1 MKNTPDKLGRR
12 QAAHAHRRSLPD
24 HSAHARD
31 RCAER
36 EISNPVCE
44 LISTHGAYEP
54 AECGRWRR
62 QLNWHQLNQLARQG
76 VDRTLLAAAVGASV
90 IVPDDETLLITVMY
104 DTRPRMAERY
114 KSWRTSILGTPS
126 KIRKAS

>member
-1 MKNTPDKLGRR
+1 MKNAPNRPGRR
-12 QAAHAHRRSLPD
+12 PAACAHRRRLPHHTF
-24 HSAHARD
+24 HSWE

-36 EISNPVCE
+36 DISDPVCE
-44 LISTHGAYEP
+44 LIWTHGAYAH

-76 VDRTLLAAAVGASV
+76 VDRTLLAAAVGASL

-104 DTRPRMAERY
+104 DTRPRMAALY
-114 KSWRTSILGTPS
+114 KSQRTSILGTPS

>member
-1 MKNTPDKLGRR
+1 MTKHHKLGRR
-12 QAAHAHRRSLPD
+12 PAAYAHRRSLPD
-24 HSAHARD
+24 HSRHAWK

-36 EISNPVCE
+36 DISDPVCD

-76 VDRTLLAAAVGASV
+76 VDRTLLAAAIGVSS
-90 IVPDDETLLITVMY
+90 IVTEDDTKLITVMH